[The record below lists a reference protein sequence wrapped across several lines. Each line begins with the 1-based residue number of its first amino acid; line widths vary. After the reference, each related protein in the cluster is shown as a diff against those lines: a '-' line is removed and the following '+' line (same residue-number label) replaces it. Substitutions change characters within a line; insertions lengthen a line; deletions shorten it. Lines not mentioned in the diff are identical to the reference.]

1 MSQANR
7 NKKVNLQ
14 DAVFSIVTLLFAILN
29 VLLFIHGKRETESPL
44 LFIIVITTVWLY
56 YVYQTA
62 FYSDKKHV
70 NDITYAIF
78 VLLIIWELVTRIFDL
93 VPKVLFPSPED
104 VFYVFIDE
112 YEIMLLGLFNS
123 LFLLFVG
130 FTIAL
135 VLGNVLGLFV
145 GWNERLRK
153 DFYPVAKVFSP
164 IPPMI
169 YTPYLIALLPTFKS
183 ASIAVIAFGL
193 FWPTFMNMIIRVGS
207 MDRRIIDSA
216 KVMGV
221 STYTM
226 LLKVVLPYS
235 VPAIVGGLRVQ
246 LSTTFMVLV
255 MAEMIGA
262 RSGLGFFI
270 KKYSDYADYTRVV
283 AGIIFI
289 GIIITLLNG
298 LISVIEKKVVKWKT
312 V

>member
-1 MSQANR
+1 MRQKSE
-7 NKKVNLQ
+7 KKRFDLLTGV
-14 DAVFSIVTLLFAILN
+14 VSIVTLLYAILIL
-29 VLLFIHGKRETESPL
+29 LLFIQGKRETESPL
-44 LFIIVITTVWLY
+44 PFIIVVTATWLY
-56 YVYQTA
+56 YVYQLA
-62 FYSDKKHV
+62 CFSEKKHV
-70 NDITYAIF
+70 KDITYAIF
-78 VLLIIWELVTRIFDL
+78 TLLIIWELVTRIFDL

-104 VFYVFIDE
+104 VFHVFINE
-112 YEIMLLGLFNS
+112 YQLMLSGLVSS
-123 LFLLFVG
+123 LYLLVVG

-135 VLGNVLGLFV
+135 ILGNVLGLFV

-216 KVMGV
+216 NVMGV
-221 STYTM
+221 STSTM

-262 RSGLGFFI
+262 QSGLGFFV

-289 GIIITLLNG
+289 GIVITALNG

>member
-1 MSQANR
+1 M
-7 NKKVNLQ
+7 
-14 DAVFSIVTLLFAILN
+14 
-29 VLLFIHGKRETESPL
+29 
-44 LFIIVITTVWLY
+44 
-56 YVYQTA
+56 
-62 FYSDKKHV
+62 
-70 NDITYAIF
+70 
-78 VLLIIWELVTRIFDL
+78 
-93 VPKVLFPSPED
+93 
-104 VFYVFIDE
+104 
-112 YEIMLLGLFNS
+112 
-123 LFLLFVG
+123 
-130 FTIAL
+130 

-169 YTPYLIALLPTFKS
+169 YTPYLIALLPTFRS

-207 MDRRIIDSA
+207 MDRRIIYSA

-262 RSGLGFFI
+262 QSGLGFFI